1 MMLISSNSYQLNTQR
16 KYIDTLFGE
25 DVVVVEEQTSS
36 HDMIAKALC
45 NVKVSEKIIPWTQNV
60 N

>member
-16 KYIDTLFGE
+16 KFIDTLFGE

-45 NVKVSEKIIPWTQNV
+45 KVKVCEKIIP
-60 N
+60 